1 VPPEHTRPGLHP
13 EPPEDL
19 LQRPLPLLSTDHP
32 WFRIYRLQ
40 RPPLYFGR
48 SGGNRF
54 DPPAREYGV
63 LYVGED
69 ERCAFIETFG
79 HATDVR
85 FVTVT
90 ALRTRGLARIEV
102 RRPLRLVDLT
112 GPGLARLGADERLCA
127 GDYAVAQRWAL
138 ALSQHPERPDGLCY
152 RARHDPSR
160 LCAAIS
166 HRAAKALKVVRLG
179 SLADPANVPL
189 LADLLDTYTFGLLDD
204 TA

>member
-1 VPPEHTRPGLHP
+1 MPSEKTCPGPHP
-13 EPPEDL
+13 EPPLDL
-19 LQRPLPLLSTDHP
+19 LQRRLPLLVSDHP
-32 WFRIYRLQ
+32 WFRIYRSRQ
-40 RPPLYFGR
+40 APLYFNR
-48 SGGNRF
+48 SGDNRF

-69 ERCAFIETFG
+69 AHAAFIETFG
-79 HATDVR
+79 HATGVR

-102 RRPLRLVDLT
+102 RRSLRLVDLT
-112 GPGLARLGADERLCA
+112 GSGLARLGADERLCA

-138 ALSQHPERPDGLCY
+138 ALLRHPQRPDGLCY

-160 LCAAIS
+160 LCAAIY
-166 HRAAKALKVVRLG
+166 HRAAKSVKAVRLG
-179 SLADPANVPL
+179 SLADPASAPL
-189 LADLLDTYTFGLLDD
+189 LVDLLETYAFGLLDD